1 VRWDFLWI
9 VRIFDKS
16 TTLKINYTMK
26 YLKLIV
32 LSFFTTLILLSCGT
46 AHNYSNKGLNKTFYE
61 GKTLYFTLD
70 PESKKEITLSG
81 LHGNILGPYMPP
93 NVEETFKLALKEL
106 TAETG
111 ISLQYL
117 NRSDANSDT
126 NPLIFDTNISEI
138 SWHFGFSV
146 ATLKT
151 VTNFKN
157 LSTAKELQTTGIR
170 KSGGG
175 DEMNNLKKSL
185 KDATFNFL
193 KVYEQQ

>member
-1 VRWDFLWI
+1 MSILTAV
-9 VRIFDKS
+9 
-16 TTLKINYTMK
+16 T
-26 YLKLIV
+26 
-32 LSFFTTLILLSCGT
+32 LLSCGT
-46 AHNYSNKGLNKTFYE
+46 AHNYSNKGLNKNFYE
-61 GKTLYFTLD
+61 GKTLYFTLN
-70 PESKKEITLSG
+70 PQSKKEITLSG
-81 LHGNILGPYMPP
+81 LHGTILGPYMPP

-106 TAETG
+106 TSETG
-111 ISLQYL
+111 TSLQYI
-117 NRSDANSDT
+117 NNSEVS
-126 NPLIFDTNISEI
+126 NEIKPFLFETNISEI

-157 LSTAKELQTTGIR
+157 FSNNTELETTGIR

-193 KVYEQQ
+193 KTYEKQ